1 MLAIL
6 KADDATKLD
15 ECIRQGD
22 NIDQGL
28 KLENVPPILQSRP
41 TLLQIAAFCGA
52 DQCFHLLQMS
62 NASLTSTDDQGRA
75 VVHFASAG
83 GSSVICDALDA
94 AGCDFTALSPGR
106 VSCLHYACE
115 YGRIDL
121 VRRFNACNFALD
133 QPDEAGL
140 LPVHYAARAPT
151 VDVIAYLREQGCDLD
166 ARVRTHGLTSPF
178 LEAYRTGALEVLR
191 FLVISQVDTDVIL
204 AEDRTPLQEAA
215 YHGDDGIVQV
225 LLLSERLNINHA
237 DSKLGWTA
245 LHWAAQE
252 GHVEVCRLLIERGAD
267 VNALTKNQFSPTLAA
282 ANNEHP
288 ELVRMLLAAGG
299 KYRPG
304 TDDEIQGDGTV

>member
-6 KADDATKLD
+6 KADDAAKLD
-15 ECIRQGD
+15 ECVRQGD

-28 KLENVPPILQSRP
+28 TLDGVPSILQSRP
-41 TLLQIAAFCGA
+41 TLLQVAAFFGA
-52 DQCFHLLQMS
+52 DRCFQLLQMS
-62 NASLTSTDDQGRA
+62 NASLTSTDEAGRA
-75 VVHFASAG
+75 AVHFASAG

-94 AGCDFTALSPGR
+94 AGCDFTALSPGL

-115 YGRIDL
+115 YGRVDL
-121 VRRFNACNFALD
+121 VRRFNARNFPLD

-151 VDVIAYLREQGCDLD
+151 VDVIAYLSEQGCDLD
-166 ARVRTHGLTSPF
+166 ARVRTHGLTTPF
-178 LEAYRTGALEVLR
+178 LEAYRTGALNVLR
-191 FLVISQVDTDVIL
+191 FLVTSQVDTDVAL

-215 YHGDDGIVQV
+215 YRGDSGIVQV
-225 LLLSERLNINHA
+225 LLLSGRLDINHA
-237 DSKLGWTA
+237 DAKLGWTA

-252 GHVEVCRLLIERGAD
+252 GHADVCRLLIERGAD
-267 VNALTKNQFSPTLAA
+267 VNAVTKNQFSPTLAA

-288 ELVRMLLAAGG
+288 ELVKMLLAAGG

-304 TDDEIQGDGTV
+304 TDEEIPGDGTV